1 MRPGRAP
8 PASAGF
14 DGAAYFYRLCPVCNV
29 CDWTYETVDR
39 EARQAVGILHTSI
52 DPAAVVS
59 SADVL

>member
-8 PASAGF
+8 PASAGL
-14 DGAAYFYRLCPVCNV
+14 DGAAYFYRLGPVCN
-29 CDWTYETVDR
+29 WTDETVDR
-39 EARQAVGILHTSI
+39 EAKQAVGILRTSI